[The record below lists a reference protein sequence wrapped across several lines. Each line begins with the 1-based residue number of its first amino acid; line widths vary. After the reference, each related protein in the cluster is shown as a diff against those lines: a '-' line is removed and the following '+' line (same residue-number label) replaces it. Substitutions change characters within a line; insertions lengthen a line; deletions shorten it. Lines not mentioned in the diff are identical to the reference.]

1 MYANMIVR
9 VGDEEPRLAHEV
21 VIRLESHGGPHVV
34 DIHLDN
40 PDNEGQYAEP
50 VGVETVGADRGPI
63 RITAN
68 F

>member
-1 MYANMIVR
+1 MYANLLVQ
-9 VGDEEPRLAHEV
+9 VGDEEARVAHEV
-21 VIRLESHGGPHVV
+21 VLRLESRGGAHVV

-40 PDNEGQYAEP
+40 PANEGSIADPQ
-50 VGVETVGADRGPI
+50 GVETIGADRGPI